1 MYPLGAFLLGN
12 VPLVFKHVG
21 AGVKGF
27 RRMRTL
33 AIRVLFME

>member
-21 AGVKGF
+21 AGVKVFG
-27 RRMRTL
+27 
-33 AIRVLFME
+33 VCVP

>member
-1 MYPLGAFLLGN
+1 MYPLGAFVLGN
-12 VPLVFKHVG
+12 VPLAFKN
-21 AGVKGF
+21 AGGWCEGF